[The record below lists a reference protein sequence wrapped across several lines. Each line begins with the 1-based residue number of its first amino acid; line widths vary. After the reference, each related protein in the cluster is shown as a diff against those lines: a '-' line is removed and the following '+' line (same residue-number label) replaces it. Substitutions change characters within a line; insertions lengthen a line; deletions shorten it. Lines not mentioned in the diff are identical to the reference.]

1 MAKRMAGGSGARQ
14 QTTPPGKR
22 LGLKANHG
30 QLVSAGA
37 ILVRQRGSTYHPGKN
52 VAMGKD
58 YTLYA
63 RKEGRVEFGNKTK
76 DKKKVSVV

>member
-14 QTTPPGKR
+14 QTTPRGKR

-30 QLVSAGA
+30 ELVKAGA
-37 ILVRQRGSTYHPGKN
+37 ILVRQRGSTYHPGTN
-52 VAMGKD
+52 VGMGKD

-63 RKEGRVEFGNKTK
+63 EKEGKVEFSNKTK
-76 DKKKVSVV
+76 SKKKVSVI